1 MKGNTCNVQ
10 SIEGIGS
17 DEYIDSHLTCLLEK
31 IFIGKEKLDVNQPRA
46 ILFAHDTYLMLL
58 CQHTVLTIKTDQ
70 QLLVLQ
76 HSPVQTS
83 CKNQLLGLDSARP
96 RKKRR

>member
-1 MKGNTCNVQ
+1 
-10 SIEGIGS
+10 
-17 DEYIDSHLTCLLEK
+17 
-31 IFIGKEKLDVNQPRA
+31 
-46 ILFAHDTYLMLL
+46 MLL

-83 CKNQLLGLDSARP
+83 CKNQLLGLDSAHP
-96 RKKRR
+96 RKKEDRISIIKMCVSKKANMST

>member
-17 DEYIDSHLTCLLEK
+17 DEYIDSHLTSFLEK
-31 IFIGKEKLDVNQPRA
+31 YSWVNQPLA
-46 ILFAHDTYLMLL
+46 ILFAQDTYLMLL

-96 RKKRR
+96 RKKED